1 MPASAS
7 SVSASEKASGSWR
20 SSENEVDG
28 SNSLYLSSKVFM
40 TAPNSM
46 VVFLD
51 PFSSNVG
58 VASSAL
64 VLVDRVEMSMVVRFM
79 VFTLQR
85 VG

>member
-1 MPASAS
+1 MSASAS
-7 SVSASEKASGSWR
+7 SVSASERASGSWR
-20 SSENEVDG
+20 ASEKEVDA
-28 SNSLYLSSKVFM
+28 SATLFLASKVFM
-40 TAPNSM
+40 TAPNST

-51 PFSSNVG
+51 TFSSNVG
-58 VASSAL
+58 IASSVL

>member
-1 MPASAS
+1 
-7 SVSASEKASGSWR
+7 
-20 SSENEVDG
+20 
-28 SNSLYLSSKVFM
+28 
-40 TAPNSM
+40 
-46 VVFLD
+46 LD
-51 PFSSNVG
+51 TFSSNVG